1 MAADDRQSAEW
12 FRRAAEQGH
21 PQAQGHLGLRYA
33 EGRGV
38 ARDDVQAMMWTTLAA
53 NQGNPAAIE
62 NKRVL
67 LRRLS
72 PDTVSRANKLVEAW
86 RPKPSAQP

>member
-1 MAADDRQSAEW
+1 M
-12 FRRAAEQGH
+12 
-21 PQAQGHLGLRYA
+21 RYA

-38 ARDDVQAMMWTTLAA
+38 ERDDVQAMMWTTLAA

-86 RPKPSAQP
+86 RPKPGTQP